1 MYNDNFITLWCYLK
15 HKSCKYNL
23 ISNSIIQSGNSFH
36 FSQPPLLC
44 SFLLLDGT
52 RQAIRDSETYA
63 RFFHHS
69 FSTALPPMHMP
80 YSHYRTPRIV
90 APCIRSNRCMLG
102 FIFICTH
109 IPVLPLMLVAE
120 WREIKKSLNEGRTP
134 GTRHQI
140 ADFDSTERQV
150 WFAAAGI
157 EPITSGSAVREA
169 TRAHPSFRGVE
180 LSYDREKKLELSAL
194 NWNVDRFREG
204 FPCVV
209 YDHVTKLK
217 PKDPAGN
224 QIVKC

>member
-52 RQAIRDSETYA
+52 RQAIRDNETYA

-109 IPVLPLMLVAE
+109 IPVLPLMLVSE
-120 WREIKKSLNEGRTP
+120 WREIKK
-134 GTRHQI
+134 
-140 ADFDSTERQV
+140 
-150 WFAAAGI
+150 
-157 EPITSGSAVREA
+157 
-169 TRAHPSFRGVE
+169 
-180 LSYDREKKLELSAL
+180 
-194 NWNVDRFREG
+194 
-204 FPCVV
+204 
-209 YDHVTKLK
+209 K
-217 PKDPAGN
+217 PKWREDAWHTPPDCRLRLDGTAGL
-224 QIVKC
+224 IRCSRHRTDHFR